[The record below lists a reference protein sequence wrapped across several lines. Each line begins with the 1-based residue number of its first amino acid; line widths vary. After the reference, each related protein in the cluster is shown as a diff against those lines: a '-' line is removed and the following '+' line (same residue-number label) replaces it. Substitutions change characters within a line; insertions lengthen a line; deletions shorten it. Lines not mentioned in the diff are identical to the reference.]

1 MGGNNCFFPVGLSN
15 KVPIGFIKQ
24 ASPPLL
30 EKLFLDENTK
40 LLGSVR
46 ELLINNGYVIDEY
59 APTEGFLFTD
69 YKYHDWGTGERMLA
83 LIVDIDDK
91 ITITAKGKM
100 AIPVAGIGGRDRI
113 LRIKSVDKLPYR
125 VQKKIFF
132 PLINSMDSLGY
143 NIIEQYP

>member
-1 MGGNNCFFPVGLSN
+1 LFFISFFSVFNVSFCPKSPRMVIHFDYNGN
-15 KVPIGFIKQ
+15 KVQVIRDIR
-24 ASPPLL
+24 
-30 EKLFLDENTK
+30 N
-40 LLGSVR
+40 
-46 ELLINNGYVIDEY
+46 LLINNGYVIEEY

-69 YKYHDWGTGERMLA
+69 YKYHNWGTGERMLA

-91 ITITAKGKM
+91 ITITAKGKL
-100 AIPVAGIGGRDRI
+100 AVPVAGIGGRERI

-143 NIIEQYP
+143 GKIEQYP

>member
-1 MGGNNCFFPVGLSN
+1 MVIHFDYNGN
-15 KVPIGFIKQ
+15 KVQVIRDIR
-24 ASPPLL
+24 
-30 EKLFLDENTK
+30 N
-40 LLGSVR
+40 
-46 ELLINNGYVIDEY
+46 LLINNGYVIEEY

-69 YKYHDWGTGERMLA
+69 YKYHNWGTGERMLA

-91 ITITAKGKM
+91 ITITAKGKL
-100 AIPVAGIGGRDRI
+100 AVPVAGIGDRERI

-143 NIIEQYP
+143 NIIKQYP